1 LCCFTEWDS
10 LGSGFLSGSF
20 GSGGNLKFEGFQ
32 DVSVTGS
39 GNAADYVVV
48 AQVADCG
55 LDGF

>member
-10 LGSGFLSGSF
+10 LDSGFLSGSF
-20 GSGGNLKFEGFQ
+20 GFGHGQLEGFQ
-32 DVSVTGS
+32 DVSVTGG

-48 AQVADCG
+48 AQIADGC